1 MEKRKLGQSG
11 LEIFPLVLGGN
22 VFGWT
27 VDEAASFK
35 ILDAYV
41 AAGFNMID
49 TADVYS
55 IWVPGHKGGES
66 ETILGK
72 WLQRDAN
79 RSKVLI
85 ATKVGFPMGPD
96 SKGLSKAYILRA
108 VEDSLRRLRTDYI
121 DLYQAHTDDPDT
133 AQEETMEAFAQL
145 IEKGK
150 VRAAGASNYGAER
163 LERAL
168 EIGVK
173 KGHPVYRTMQPMY
186 NLYDRADYE
195 KNLEELCRASGL
207 GVIPYYSLASGF
219 LTGKYRS
226 EGDLSKSPR
235 GVRVKNY
242 LTERGFRILRALDEV
257 AARLESTPARV
268 SLAWLAARP
277 GITAPIASATNPA
290 QLNDLIEGVRL
301 ELDRD
306 SIEVLDRASAY

>member
-121 DLYQAHTDDPDT
+121 DLYQAHTDDPT
-133 AQEETMEAFAQL
+133 PP
-145 IEKGK
+145 
-150 VRAAGASNYGAER
+150 R
-163 LERAL
+163 
-168 EIGVK
+168 K
-173 KGHPVYRTMQPMY
+173 KPWKP
-186 NLYDRADYE
+186 L
-195 KNLEELCRASGL
+195 
-207 GVIPYYSLASGF
+207 
-219 LTGKYRS
+219 RS
-226 EGDLSKSPR
+226 
-235 GVRVKNY
+235 
-242 LTERGFRILRALDEV
+242 
-257 AARLESTPARV
+257 
-268 SLAWLAARP
+268 
-277 GITAPIASATNPA
+277 
-290 QLNDLIEGVRL
+290 
-301 ELDRD
+301 
-306 SIEVLDRASAY
+306 